1 MLRKPLSQADMK
13 PAKADQVIKD
23 CEILAKQN
31 DSTNSLSN
39 ELKSWIAV
47 LEALERKPED
57 VPSPSE
63 VDSLSK
69 MQQEELW
76 IKVGM
81 VKETIVE
88 EEFNAILNELKS

>member
-1 MLRKPLSQADMK
+1 M
-13 PAKADQVIKD
+13 
-23 CEILAKQN
+23 
-31 DSTNSLSN
+31 SN
-39 ELKSWIAV
+39 ELKSWIAA

-57 VPSPSE
+57 VPSVSE

-76 IKVGM
+76 LKVGM

-88 EEFNAILNELKS
+88 EEFNAILNELKL